1 MQKTVRLM
9 NTVFDERRT
18 CHISS
23 IKDMGRLS
31 NSYEIPQKWYVWL
44 KCHWCYLFNI

>member
-9 NTVFDERRT
+9 NAEFYERRT

-23 IKDMGRLS
+23 IKDMRRFLTHMES
-31 NSYEIPQKWYVWL
+31 KYKHKHQIYSKQVRV
-44 KCHWCYLFNI
+44 F